1 VSLNTTDK
9 LFRAVREML
18 QRHTSSVA
26 VFDEEK
32 RSFAGWVDVLDVA
45 SIVFL
50 LAFANAIKSVLGAHE
65 PTWEDFARTEL
76 QVLATQTMA
85 EITNLSGRNPWRE
98 VALQASAVDVLQQL
112 VPRSARRVC
121 VRDAG
126 NAGVAGVVSQWD
138 AVCFIKRQITHKHW
152 FAATRFLDIVP
163 PAMRDARCGQ
173 KVCVLQHT
181 LQISF

>member
-32 RSFAGWVDVLDVA
+32 KNFTGWVDVLDVA
-45 SIVFL
+45 SIIFVL
-50 LAFANAIKSVLGAHE
+50 SYTNSVAAVLGDKE
-65 PTWEDFARTEL
+65 PAWKDFARKEL
-76 QVLATQTMA
+76 HVLARQTMA
-85 EITNLSGRNPWRE
+85 DFKNLSNRDPWRE
-98 VALQASAVDVLQQL
+98 VAFQASAVDILQQL

-126 NAGVAGVVSQWD
+126 NAGVAGIVSQWD
-138 AVCFIKRQITHKHW
+138 AMCFLKRQITHKHW
-152 FAATRFLDIVP
+152 FATIRFLDIVP
-163 PAMRDARCGQ
+163 PSMRDARYGQ
-173 KVCVLQHT
+173 KVRVA
-181 LQISF
+181 